1 MEILIIFLGLILDRV
16 TKIWALKSLYV
27 NGDVVIIKNIFAFS
41 YLENR
46 GAAFGIFQNKVMLL
60 SIVTSIVVL
69 AMIFYLVKYRPK
81 AIFLRLSIAMIIT
94 GAIGNL
100 IDRFV
105 YKFVV
110 DFILVHYKK
119 IYYFPTFNVA
129 DMFVVIGTCL
139 LALSII
145 KDEEY
150 NGR

>member
-1 MEILIIFLGLILDRV
+1 MGMEILIIVVGLLLDRI

-46 GAAFGIFQNKVMLL
+46 GAAFGIFQNKVQLL

-69 AMIFYLVKYRPK
+69 AMIFYLVKYKPK
-81 AIFLRLSIAMIIT
+81 SRFLRISMAMIIT

-110 DFILVHYKK
+110 DFILVHYKTV
-119 IYYFPTFNVA
+119 YYFPTFNVA

-145 KDEEY
+145 RDEV
-150 NGR
+150 

>member
-1 MEILIIFLGLILDRV
+1 MGMEILIIVLGLLLDRI

-27 NGDVVIIKNIFAFS
+27 NGDVVVIKNIFAFS

-46 GAAFGIFQNKVMLL
+46 GAAFGIFQNKVQLL

-69 AMIFYLVKYRPK
+69 VMIFYLVKYRPK
-81 AIFLRLSIAMIIT
+81 SRFLRISMAMIIT

-110 DFILVHYKK
+110 DFILVHYKT

-145 KDEEY
+145 RDEV
-150 NGR
+150 

>member
-1 MEILIIFLGLILDRV
+1 MGMEILIIVVGLLLDRI

-27 NGDVVIIKNIFAFS
+27 NGDVVVIKNIFAFS

-46 GAAFGIFQNKVMLL
+46 GAAFGIFQNKVQLL

-69 AMIFYLVKYRPK
+69 VMIFYLVKYRPK
-81 AIFLRLSIAMIIT
+81 SRFLRISMAMIIT

-110 DFILVHYKK
+110 DFILVHYKT

-145 KDEEY
+145 RDEV
-150 NGR
+150 

>member
-1 MEILIIFLGLILDRV
+1 MGMEILIIILGLIADRI
-16 TKIWALKSLYV
+16 TKIWALKNLYV
-27 NGDVVIIKNIFAFS
+27 NGDVVIIKNIFGFS

-69 AMIFYLVKYRPK
+69 VMIYYLIKYRPSSR
-81 AIFLRLSIAMIIT
+81 FLRISLAMIIT

-105 YKFVV
+105 YKYVV
-110 DFILVHYKK
+110 DFILVHYKT

-129 DMFVVIGTCL
+129 DMFVVVGTCI

-145 KDEEY
+145 KDEV
-150 NGR
+150 

>member
-1 MEILIIFLGLILDRV
+1 MGMEILIIILGLIADRI

-27 NGDVVIIKNIFAFS
+27 NGDVVIIKNIFGFS

-46 GAAFGIFQNKVMLL
+46 GAAFGIFQNKVILL

-69 AMIFYLVKYRPK
+69 VMIYYLIKYRPSSR
-81 AIFLRLSIAMIIT
+81 FLRISLAMIIT

-105 YKFVV
+105 YKYVV
-110 DFILVHYKK
+110 DFILVHYKT

-129 DMFVVIGTCL
+129 DMFVVVGTCI

-145 KDEEY
+145 KDEV
-150 NGR
+150 

>member
-1 MEILIIFLGLILDRV
+1 MGMEILIIVLGLLLDRI
-16 TKIWALKSLYV
+16 TKLWALKSLYI

-46 GAAFGIFQNKVMLL
+46 GAAFGIFQNKVQLL

-69 AMIFYLVKYRPK
+69 AMIFYLVKYKPK
-81 AIFLRLSIAMIIT
+81 SRFLRISMAMIIT

-110 DFILVHYKK
+110 DFILVHYKTV
-119 IYYFPTFNVA
+119 YYFPTFNVA

-145 KDEEY
+145 RDEV
-150 NGR
+150 

>member
-1 MEILIIFLGLILDRV
+1 MEILIIVVGLLLDRI

-46 GAAFGIFQNKVMLL
+46 GAAFGIFQNKVQLL

-69 AMIFYLVKYRPK
+69 AMIFYLVKYKPK
-81 AIFLRLSIAMIIT
+81 SRFLRISMAMIIT

-110 DFILVHYKK
+110 DFILVHYKTV
-119 IYYFPTFNVA
+119 YYFPTFNVA

-145 KDEEY
+145 RDEV
-150 NGR
+150 

>member
-69 AMIFYLVKYRPK
+69 AMIFYLIKYRPK
-81 AIFLRLSIAMIIT
+81 ATFLRLSIAMIIT

-110 DFILVHYKK
+110 DFILVHYKT

-145 KDEEY
+145 KDEV
-150 NGR
+150 

>member
-1 MEILIIFLGLILDRV
+1 MGMEILIVILGLILDRI
-16 TKIWALKSLYV
+16 TKLWALKSLNV
-27 NGDVVIIKNIFAFS
+27 NGDVIIIKDIFGFS

-46 GAAFGIFQNKVMLL
+46 GAAFGIFQNKVMML

-69 AMIFYLVKYRPK
+69 AIAFYLIKYRPSSK
-81 AIFLRLSIAMIIT
+81 LIRVSLAMIIA

-110 DFILVHYKK
+110 DFILVHYKT

-129 DMFVVIGTCL
+129 DMFVVVGTCL

-145 KDEEY
+145 KDEV
-150 NGR
+150 

>member
-1 MEILIIFLGLILDRV
+1 MGMEILIIILGLIADRI

-27 NGDVVIIKNIFAFS
+27 NGDVVIIKNLFGFS

-69 AMIFYLVKYRPK
+69 AIIFYLIKYRP
-81 AIFLRLSIAMIIT
+81 ASRILRISLAMIIA

-110 DFILVHYKK
+110 DFILVHYKTV
-119 IYYFPTFNVA
+119 YYFPTFNVA
-129 DMFVVIGTCL
+129 DMFVVVGTCL

-145 KDEEY
+145 KDEA
-150 NGR
+150 